1 MNGLRGFL
9 MGGMALAM
17 LALTTSTVDAGCF
30 SLRAAC
36 CAPQP
41 ACCEPQPV
49 CCTPPPPVEM
59 TWCVTDPC
67 DPCCTYEVTA
77 CVPACCADSAP
88 SMTGWRKGIFG
99 RKVLTYTF
107 VGCDHCVDVVITKFG
122 RTIVRD

>member
-30 SLRAAC
+30 GLRAAC
-36 CAPQP
+36 CPPQP

-67 DPCCTYEVTA
+67 NPCCTYEVTA

-88 SMTGWRKGIFG
+88 CMTGWRKGIFG